1 MSGTG
6 LANHMRQRLNHVVCL
21 SLMRQAEAKNGIPYT
36 VYARIR
42 LDSMFFAPLPP
53 SVLELALVPGAAVVP
68 TGDAWGGG
76 PHFGVC
82 DRMLIGGWKAF
93 AADVYGWLKPF
104 KRNRSHLSGRGF
116 VPETYQRAIL
126 EKANVTIFRVKIA
139 YATVAVDGTARYG
152 EHLSNALDLYGPGLL
167 RDYPAVCPCNASAS
181 HDGFVW
187 LRLPRMTA
195 SCAQGDASK
204 RCIPHVQTA
213 AMQSADPGFCKLARL
228 CKCCKK

>member
-1 MSGTG
+1 
-6 LANHMRQRLNHVVCL
+6 
-21 SLMRQAEAKNGIPYT
+21 
-36 VYARIR
+36 
-42 LDSMFFAPLPP
+42 MFFAPLPA

-116 VPETYQRAIL
+116 VCFVPETYQRAIL

-152 EHLSNALDLYGPGLL
+152 EHLSNALDICGPGLL
-167 RDYPAVCPCNASAS
+167 RDYPAVCPCTASA
-181 HDGFVW
+181 
-187 LRLPRMTA
+187 PT

-213 AMQSADPGFCKLARL
+213 AMQTADPGFCKLARL